1 MNDWFSRRTAIDLQ
15 HWNYIQM
22 KNIIPISLLLLCANC
37 TGKGNSNG
45 SDSTMQ
51 SPDSIEMVGNEMK
64 FKPGNTIKTRYE
76 LPKGFHR
83 VKTDEGT
90 FEHYLQ
96 NLPLKPQG
104 YLTHLYDGTEKEKKV
119 STSVIDLD
127 IDTLDIQH
135 SAASIIRLWAE
146 YLYSSGQFDKIHFNF
161 KNGFQCDYSKW
172 AQGFRIKQDG
182 SRTRWYK
189 AGDEEDYS
197 YESFREY
204 LRIVFRNTDSHSLA
218 KEMKDATPEEFG
230 IGTVIFNSRPPYN
243 AAIVVD
249 KIQKDKYEQSWDDT
263 AVVLL
268 AQGGDPAQEIEIIKG
283 NGDELGLFH
292 ENGNHRPNSSTW
304 TTGCI
309 GEKMINVQGGRLL
322 TDDMTFYGKKNK
334 KFR

>member
-1 MNDWFSRRTAIDLQ
+1 MKAIIADRISSVFVSFSF
-15 HWNYIQM
+15 
-22 KNIIPISLLLLCANC
+22 LLLCANC

-51 SPDSIEMVGNEMK
+51 SPDSIEMVGNKMK

-96 NLPLKPQG
+96 NLPLKPEG

-119 STSVIDLD
+119 ATSVIDLD

-243 AAIVVD
+243 AVIVVD
-249 KIQKDKYEQSWDDT
+249 MIEMDSSHPKNHYNFKPI
-263 AVVLL
+263 LL
-268 AQGGDPAQEIEIIKG
+268 AQGGDPAQEIEILRG
-283 NGDELGLFH
+283 NGDEYVLFG
-292 ENGNHRPNSSTW
+292 ENKKEMYY
-304 TTGCI
+304 GCI
-309 GEKMINVQGGRLL
+309 WFTQEKGVQQLNVQGGNLW
-322 TDDMTFYGKKNK
+322 TDENK
-334 KFR
+334 FFNKELKIMHN

>member
-1 MNDWFSRRTAIDLQ
+1 MKAIIADRISSVFVAFSF
-15 HWNYIQM
+15 
-22 KNIIPISLLLLCANC
+22 LLLCANC

-51 SPDSIEMVGNEMK
+51 SPDSIEMVGNKMK

-119 STSVIDLD
+119 ATSVIDLD

-243 AAIVVD
+243 AVIVVD
-249 KIQKDKYEQSWDDT
+249 MLEIEPTSHPKISGNYNK
-263 AVVLL
+263 AILL
-268 AQGGDPAQEIEIIKG
+268 AQGGQPAQEIEILKG
-283 NGDELGLFH
+283 NGDEMYLFKEKQKMKKHGLIWF
-292 ENGNHRPNSSTW
+292 TQ
-304 TTGCI
+304 
-309 GEKMINVQGGRLL
+309 EKGVQQLNVQGGNLW
-322 TDDMTFYGKKNK
+322 TDENKIYNK
-334 KFR
+334 KLKKMEL